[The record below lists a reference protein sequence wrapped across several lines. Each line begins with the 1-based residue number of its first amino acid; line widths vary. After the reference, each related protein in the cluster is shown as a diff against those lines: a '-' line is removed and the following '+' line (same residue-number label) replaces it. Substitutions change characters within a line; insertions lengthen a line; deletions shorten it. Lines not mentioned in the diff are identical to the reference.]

1 MDSRDHVDRGG
12 RVNGGM
18 RFAYSTLRVEQSRPR
33 YRARNIVGRNK
44 TKPHCAA
51 TSPRRSRL
59 CCCYSPHAHDPF
71 PSRTGRGEM
80 GVQVAGSF
88 PPLPAIADFS
98 RKRIRRG
105 EGRGEGQPTPAL
117 PILVRQTEPT
127 FQNTAANRISRVVR
141 QRPARL
147 LGTALRRSFLMRN
160 AGLLRS
166 RRTDQPSHRC
176 RKARRYSAA
185 EAG

>member
-71 PSRTGRGEM
+71 PSRTGRGEI
-80 GVQVAGSF
+80 GVQSCGQV
-88 PPLPAIADFS
+88 PPLPAIADFPANAS
-98 RKRIRRG
+98 GGERVGVRG
-105 EGRGEGQPTPAL
+105 RSTHQRCLFWSAKQRQAFRMLPRTGQA
-117 PILVRQTEPT
+117 
-127 FQNTAANRISRVVR
+127 VVR
-141 QRPARL
+141 QRPARS
-147 LGTALRRSFLMRN
+147 LGDELFAFLDAKRPPV
-160 AGLLRS
+160 AI
-166 RRTDQPSHRC
+166 PPHRPTV
-176 RKARRYSAA
+176 AQVPQSPPL
-185 EAG
+185 